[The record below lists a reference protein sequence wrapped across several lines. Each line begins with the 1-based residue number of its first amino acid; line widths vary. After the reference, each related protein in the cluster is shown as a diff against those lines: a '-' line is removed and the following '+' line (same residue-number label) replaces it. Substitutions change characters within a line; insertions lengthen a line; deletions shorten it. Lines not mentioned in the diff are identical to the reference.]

1 LKKTAKG
8 VIMGDII
15 NTKKEVITMSKWVTS
30 WGIPTS
36 YTAEGVGNLLK
47 DTTFRN
53 VFYNPIKGEKTRIR
67 FSNKYGSENV
77 TLDRVT
83 IAEWAGKG
91 PEIIADTL
99 TEVTF
104 KNNGNII
111 KAGEELLSDE
121 IDFALEPRKKYVISY
136 YFKDVTPVE
145 TGYHKYAVAGIAP
158 CWLARGNYTDSINI
172 PAKKRIEVSDY
183 VFLCGVDALSSDDTH
198 SVMAF
203 GDSITARPW
212 PDYLAQK
219 LNDEG
224 ITNCSVV
231 RKAIGGNRILRDYRN
246 CLPRRRQGYAAIER
260 FEMSLRQTLGVDRV
274 VMLEGVNDILHPV
287 KGGSLCDIDELPTS
301 EEMIEGYKQCCD
313 IAHKY
318 GAKFYLC
325 TLMPTDKFEQSE
337 EDRNGIK
344 EEINN
349 WIRTN
354 NYIDGYVDFEA
365 AVKDKDHPT
374 VLAKEFDDDGLHPN
388 LEGSKT
394 LCNTIPLEY
403 IL

>member
-1 LKKTAKG
+1 
-8 VIMGDII
+8 
-15 NTKKEVITMSKWVTS
+15 MSKWVTS

-145 TGYHKYAVAGIAP
+145 TGYHKYAVAGIPPAG
-158 CWLARGNYTDSINI
+158 LQEAITQTASIS
-172 PAKKRIEVSDY
+172 P
-183 VFLCGVDALSSDDTH
+183 
-198 SVMAF
+198 
-203 GDSITARPW
+203 
-212 PDYLAQK
+212 Q
-219 LNDEG
+219 
-224 ITNCSVV
+224 
-231 RKAIGGNRILRDYRN
+231 RK
-246 CLPRRRQGYAAIER
+246 E
-260 FEMSLRQTLGVDRV
+260 
-274 VMLEGVNDILHPV
+274 
-287 KGGSLCDIDELPTS
+287 
-301 EEMIEGYKQCCD
+301 
-313 IAHKY
+313 
-318 GAKFYLC
+318 
-325 TLMPTDKFEQSE
+325 
-337 EDRNGIK
+337 
-344 EEINN
+344 
-349 WIRTN
+349 
-354 NYIDGYVDFEA
+354 
-365 AVKDKDHPT
+365 
-374 VLAKEFDDDGLHPN
+374 
-388 LEGSKT
+388 
-394 LCNTIPLEY
+394 
-403 IL
+403 